1 MLDEAVGQSEAAH
14 VTRIEP
20 GAIGDFFGMALGHMT
35 AFQSALF
42 ASPEGKSFNC
52 YIPMPFRTG
61 MKIVVTN
68 ESGKDL
74 RLFYYDIEYTV
85 GDKHGKDDLYF
96 HAHFR
101 REDPTTLQKDFE
113 ILPEVVGRG
122 RYLGSSLGVQ
132 ANRELYA
139 DKWWG
144 EEEVK
149 IYLDGGAA
157 LVNL

>member
-1 MLDEAVGQSEAAH
+1 M
-14 VTRIEP
+14 
-20 GAIGDFFGMALGHMT
+20 
-35 AFQSALF
+35 
-42 ASPEGKSFNC
+42 
-52 YIPMPFRTG
+52 
-61 MKIVVTN
+61 
-68 ESGKDL
+68 
-74 RLFYYDIEYTV
+74 
-85 GDKHGKDDLYF
+85 
-96 HAHFR
+96 
-101 REDPTTLQKDFE
+101 LQKDFE

-144 EEEVK
+144 EEEIK